1 MKTKPIKIYKNGV
14 GIYEVIK
21 ELQRQEFEMLRG
33 GENGKHARLLD
44 EDSVGSIPTPAAT
57 SNNYL

>member
-1 MKTKPIKIYKNGV
+1 MKTKPIKVYKNGI

-33 GENGKHARLLD
+33 GENGKHTRLLD
-44 EDSVGSIPTPAAT
+44 EDSVGSIPTLAAI

>member
-44 EDSVGSIPTPAAT
+44 EDSVGSIPTLAAI

>member
-1 MKTKPIKIYKNGV
+1 MKTKPIKIYKNCV

-44 EDSVGSIPTPAAT
+44 EDSVGSIPTLAAI